1 MYSVC
6 FVSVTD
12 YGLHTHPATKS
23 VELYYG
29 NSTGIAQYS
38 LCVKYVDERP
48 SKRPTVTDIYA
59 VRRYGHEVS
68 CNCVGSLWI

>member
-1 MYSVC
+1 M
-6 FVSVTD
+6 
-12 YGLHTHPATKS
+12 
-23 VELYYG
+23 
-29 NSTGIAQYS
+29 GIAQYS

-68 CNCVGSLWI
+68 GNCVGSL